1 MTDFRSIEPIF
12 HYFDDCF
19 PDDHKLAWETIY
31 CVNCRE
37 MVHCGNNETMQA
49 WFETGV
55 GALCLTC
62 FWLSYWQ
69 FCELGGAT
77 RYITPRTETAPK
89 FDDLEMNQSND

>member
-1 MTDFRSIEPIF
+1 MNDFHSIEPIF
-12 HYFDDCF
+12 HCFDDCF

-55 GALCLTC
+55 GAVCLTC
-62 FWLSYWQ
+62 FWLSYWKS
-69 FCELGGAT
+69 FEIGNAT
-77 RYITPRTETAPK
+77 QYIAPRTDTAPN
-89 FDDLEMNQSND
+89 FNHLEMKQPNE